1 MAQPQ
6 SLEERRKIFEE
17 RLRRIRER
25 WGLIRHKLAIMSGKG
40 GVGKSFIASNLSVA
54 LAKLG
59 FRVGLLDI
67 DFHGPSS
74 YKILGIGLRQ
84 VIATEAGIEPVL
96 GPLGIKVMCIAFLLP
111 SEQTPI
117 IWRGPLKSV
126 AIMQFISDVNWGEL
140 DYLIIDMPP
149 GTGDEAITVAKQ
161 LPPIDGAIF
170 ITIPSEL
177 SVIVVGRSIEFART
191 VGIKPL
197 GLIENM
203 SYLRVGNNIVR
214 VFGKASAQELSKR
227 FGIEYLGSIPLDPR
241 IAESC
246 DEGAP
251 YVIKYPNTEGGRAI
265 MEIAKKIVK
274 LLEG

>member
-1 MAQPQ
+1 M
-6 SLEERRKIFEE
+6 KVFEE
-17 RLRRIRER
+17 RMRRIRER
-25 WGLIRHKLAIMSGKG
+25 WKIIKHKLAIMSGKG
-40 GVGKSFIASNLSVA
+40 GVGKSFIASNLSIA

-59 FRVGLLDI
+59 FRVGLLDV

-74 YKILGIGLRQ
+74 YKILGIGLRN
-84 VIATEAGIEPVL
+84 VGVSEGGIEPVL

-111 SEQTPI
+111 SEQTPV

-126 AIMQFISDVNWGEL
+126 AIMQFISDVDWGEL

-177 SVIVVGRSIEFART
+177 SITVVGRSIEFART
-191 VGIKPL
+191 VGIRPL
-197 GLIENM
+197 GVIENM
-203 SYLRVGNNIVR
+203 SYLRVGNNIVK
-214 VFGKASAQELSKR
+214 VFGKGSAQELAKKY
-227 FGIEYLGSIPLDPR
+227 GIEYLGDIPLDPR

-246 DEGAP
+246 DEGVP
-251 YVIKYPNTEGGRAI
+251 YIIKYPDAEGSMKI
-265 MEIAKKIVK
+265 LEIARKIVK
-274 LLEG
+274 MLGD